1 MKKCRFLILSVFVS
15 VFLIFLIVPSSQA
28 QTKGETDF
36 KKLHDK
42 EMTPFIENCKKC
54 HTIKVELRDKEIKK
68 TFLEKCSQ
76 CHIWGR
82 VFSKKRSVEEWDKVL
97 KVMAGKP
104 HANLSE
110 KELKKV
116 QEWINLMQLLSN
128 MGS

>member
-1 MKKCRFLILSVFVS
+1 MKKYAFLLVSVLVLVSLIL
-15 VFLIFLIVPSSQA
+15 LIVPSSQA
-28 QTKGETDF
+28 QTKGETEF

-54 HTIKVELRDKEIKK
+54 HTIKVKLRDKEIKK
-68 TFLEKCSQ
+68 TFMEKCSQ
-76 CHIWGR
+76 CHNFGR

-116 QEWINLMQLLSN
+116 QDWINLMQLLSN
-128 MGS
+128 M